1 MTVLEKW
8 VQVKAMTPQLIAC
21 MIIAID
27 LSNQQAF
34 NADTKA
40 MQQIDFTVNQ
50 ERPGNTKILFI
61 IKEVRETSH

>member
-1 MTVLEKW
+1 MAVLEKW
-8 VQVKAMTPQLIAC
+8 LQVKAMIPQLIAC
-21 MIIAID
+21 MIIATD

-34 NADTKA
+34 NADIKA

>member
-8 VQVKAMTPQLIAC
+8 LQVKAMTPQLIAC

-40 MQQIDFTVNQ
+40 MQQIDFTRLLVKL
-50 ERPGNTKILFI
+50 TKVCN
-61 IKEVRETSH
+61 KKCN